1 MSATLDSIVHVRRR
15 FQRSVRVDTDIGA
28 AALEGFVCPQSAA
41 DALLGMARQ
50 LHEAGQGAYTWTGP
64 YGCGKSSLAVAF
76 GALLAEP
83 QLKEPSRSALGP
95 KVAAELERLLDP
107 GQLGWKMLPVVGGR
121 GDPAKV
127 IGAALDASLG
137 VKRGRG
143 RPGKADNDVVARLLD
158 YAALPEHGG
167 LLVIIDEMG
176 KFLEEAAFGSNADV
190 YFFQQLAEAA
200 NRSNGRLL
208 VVGVL
213 HQSFD
218 DYAHRLGREIRDEW
232 LKIQGRFADIP
243 INVAGEEQIAL
254 ISRAVEAE
262 TASEANV
269 VQAEG
274 IAQAIRSQ
282 RPATGGDLAGQLH
295 ACWPLHPVTA
305 CLLGPLS
312 RRRFGQNQRS
322 VFGFLNSA
330 EPFGFQEYLRTEP
343 VEHAVA
349 YDAVNLWDY
358 LRTNLEPSILA
369 SPDGHRWSLAVDAV
383 ERSEARGAE
392 FDHLALVKTIA
403 LIDLFKERSGLLPS
417 LAVLQQAL
425 PAIATDRIE
434 ACLEELKAWS
444 VILYRRHI
452 DAYSIYAGS
461 DFDIDAAV
469 AEVRTRLPLVDLARL
484 RALAQLQPILAKR
497 HYHETGALRWFEI
510 DIAALG
516 DGVERVRA
524 FRPQQGATGLFL
536 LLIGTEAEGDAK
548 SKRLWRSA
556 AEAGDSCPVAVGW
569 TRDSFMI
576 RDLASELIALETVRS
591 ERSELQGDAVARR
604 EVSARIAR
612 LSAEVE
618 DRLNHA
624 FDAAAWAWRADM
636 EGTVVTSDGAT
647 TLNAIASTLAHARYP
662 QSPHIPSE
670 LLNRIKPSSNAIAAQ
685 KELLKAMVERWQE
698 PRLGIDGYP
707 ASGGLYDSLLGATG
721 LHVARADDPARH
733 HFVDPA
739 ADGKHQLAPLWDV
752 AEQHFQGAGRA
763 GADLA
768 TLYAEWRK
776 PPYGV
781 RDGLLPVFAVAYLM
795 SRSGRLA
802 VYLDNAFQPKLSS
815 LLIDRLA
822 QDPACVRLR
831 WTEASEF
838 HVQVL
843 GGIADLLTEFGTL
856 PADQTHAE
864 AIDIARGL
872 VGLVLGLPG
881 WVLRTTSLSPT
892 AAKVRNL
899 AKLASDPNKFL
910 LDDLPSV
917 FAEGIEQDREGA
929 EKVVA
934 ALRDGLRE
942 LVAAYPAMLEA
953 LQHAMLVE
961 LRIEALTPAA
971 LNALHVRAEA
981 VKGLTGNYRL
991 DAFATRLATYAG
1003 EEEEIEGLASLAA
1016 NKPPRDWVDR
1026 DIDHARVEIAAL
1038 AQEFVRSEAFAH
1050 VKGREDGRVK
1060 MAIFISDPNR
1070 PSPVKPDFDI
1080 GAAEQ
1085 RRARQLADQLEQLV
1099 GDAKVDR
1106 NVALAALAELGA
1118 RLTQADLQ
1126 TVLPFDNSPKALPL
1140 KSAKEIVQ

>member
-1 MSATLDSIVHVRRR
+1 MTETLDTIVKVRRR
-15 FQRSVRVDTDIGA
+15 FQRSVRVDTDMGA
-28 AALEGFVCPQSAA
+28 AALEGFVCPRSAA
-41 DALLGMARQ
+41 DSLLGMARQ
-50 LHEAGQGAYTWTGP
+50 IHEVGQGAFTWTGP

-83 QLKEPSRSALGP
+83 QLKPLARSAIGES
-95 KVAAELERLLDP
+95 VATGLEELLDSERL
-107 GQLGWKMLPVVGGR
+107 GWNMLPIVGGR
-121 GDPAKV
+121 VDPAKAV
-127 IGAALDASLG
+127 GAALDKLLD
-137 VKRGRG
+137 VKRARG
-143 RPGKADNDVVARLLD
+143 RPTKAEADVVARLAEC
-158 YAALPEHGG
+158 AAQPGRAG
-167 LLVIIDEMG
+167 LLVVIDEMG
-176 KFLEEAAFGSNADV
+176 KFLEEAAFGGADV

-200 NRSNGRLL
+200 NRSDGRL
-208 VVGVL
+208 VVIGVL
-213 HQSFD
+213 HQAFD
-218 DYAHRLGREIRDEW
+218 DYAHRLGREVRDEW

-254 ISRAVEAE
+254 IARAIEAD
-262 TASEANV
+262 EAPAANRRH
-269 VQAEG
+269 AEG
-274 IAQAIRSQ
+274 VAEAIQAQ
-282 RPATGGDLAGQLH
+282 RPGTGSDLAARLH
-295 ACWPLHPVTA
+295 ECWPLHPVVA
-305 CLLGPLS
+305 SLLGPLS

-343 VEHAVA
+343 IARAIA
-349 YDAVNLWDY
+349 YDTVNLWDY

-417 LAVLQQAL
+417 IEVLRHAL
-425 PAIATDRIE
+425 PAMDEARVE
-434 ACLEELKAWS
+434 ACLDDLKAWS
-444 VILYRRHI
+444 VILYRRHLG
-452 DAYSIYAGS
+452 AFAIYAGS

-469 AEVRTRLPLVDLARL
+469 AEVRTRLPMIDLARL
-484 RALAQLQPILAKR
+484 RSIALLQPVLAKR
-497 HYHETGALRWFEI
+497 HYHKTGALRWFEI
-510 DIAALG
+510 DIAALSNG
-516 DGVERVRA
+516 AERVRQ
-524 FRPQQGATGLFL
+524 FRPQHGATGLFL
-536 LLIGTEAEGDAK
+536 LLIGTEAESDSKA
-548 SKRLWRSA
+548 KRLWRAA
-556 AEAGDSCPVAVGW
+556 AEAADDWPVAVGW

-576 RDLASELIALETVRS
+576 RELASELLALETVRS

-624 FDAAAWAWRADM
+624 FDGAQWAWRAG
-636 EGTVVTSDGAT
+636 EESELSTADGGIS
-647 TLNAIASTLAHARYP
+647 LNAIASALADERYRFGP
-662 QSPHIPSE
+662 KIKNE

-707 ASGGLYDSLLGATG
+707 ASGGLYDSLLGSTG
-721 LHVARADDPARH
+721 LHVSRRDDESRCA
-733 HFVDPA
+733 FVDPPE
-739 ADGKHQLAPLWDV
+739 GGEHGLAPLWTV
-752 AEQHFQGAGRA
+752 AEAHFRNAGSA

-768 TLYAEWRK
+768 SLYAEWRK

-795 SRSGRLA
+795 ARSGRLA
-802 VYLDNAFQPKLSS
+802 VYLDGAFQPKVSA

-822 QDPACVRLR
+822 QEPASVRLR
-831 WTEASEF
+831 WTEVSDF
-838 HVQVL
+838 HVHVL
-843 GGIADLLTEFGTL
+843 GGVTDLVAGFGAM
-856 PADQTHAE
+856 PAGQTHPE
-864 AIDIARGL
+864 TIDVARGL
-872 VGLVLGLPG
+872 VGLVLGLPA
-881 WVLRTTSLSPT
+881 WVLRTGRLSPV

-910 LDDLPSV
+910 LDDLPSL
-917 FAEGIEQDREGA
+917 FADGMEQTRDMAGT
-929 EKVVA
+929 VVA
-934 ALRDGLRE
+934 ALRDGLHE
-942 LVAAYPAMLEA
+942 LVEAYPAMLRE
-953 LQHAMLVE
+953 LQQVMLLE
-961 LRIEALTPAA
+961 LRVEEMTPTVLT
-971 LNALHVRAEA
+971 ALHQRAEA
-981 VKGLTGNYRL
+981 IKGLTGNYRL

-1003 EEEEIEGLASLAA
+1003 EDEEMEGLASLAA

-1038 AQEFVRSEAFAH
+1038 AQEFVRAEAFAH

-1080 GAAEQ
+1080 GAAQQ
-1085 RRARQLADQLEQLV
+1085 REARLLADQVEQLLS
-1099 GDAKVDR
+1099 DAKVDR

-1118 RLTQADLQ
+1118 RLSEADPQ
-1126 TVLPFDNSPKALPL
+1126 TVLPFDPPPPLPFVRRRE
-1140 KSAKEIVQ
+1140 ATG